1 MEWMS
6 RSESFWPKVQDG
18 AREGHLSPTE
28 ATATQQEQNHEMLAK
43 CMFVESW
50 AEPWQLPHVC
60 CGGPCPVRCKG
71 RSDMLA
77 KEKGQFVDLYAVEE
91 ALEWIQP
98 TNGQRRDRCDIEV
111 MSKAS
116 FPWNHTIPQ

>member
-1 MEWMS
+1 MS

-60 CGGPCPVRCKG
+60 HVDPEAFIEKHRLDDRAATKNVPQRAETDDTEEVAGTAKPLLSRHIRARAVARLGQ
-71 RSDMLA
+71 SDH
-77 KEKGQFVDLYAVEE
+77 
-91 ALEWIQP
+91 
-98 TNGQRRDRCDIEV
+98 
-111 MSKAS
+111 KAS
-116 FPWNHTIPQ
+116 FQE